1 MSKNVAAVL
10 RLHWM
15 DTRYSFAVFWSTLI
29 ACEMVL
35 FLLVWFFAGGVV
47 MFSGWLAVYVFAL
60 IGGAVTM
67 NSTFPVAVGW
77 SVPRKDVYVATM
89 IHYVLA
95 CLALAVIY
103 MIMYSVEKGMMS
115 LLVGGRFHFF
125 TLPGEVEGE
134 PSVWLMLWVH
144 FIVAWTL
151 MAVGH
156 FFGCLY
162 YRFGRF
168 GIFFFIGLSACLM
181 VLLKLFGAWNWIGQ
195 LLSVIDSFEEFT
207 LWLVPLNVAVFAA
220 AWLFLRKA
228 PAKKMG

>member
-10 RLHWM
+10 QLHWM

-162 YRFGRF
+162 YRYGRF
-168 GIFFFIGLSACLM
+168 GIFFFYRFVCVFDGAAQAFRGVELDRTAAECHRFVRGIYTVARSVECGRLCGGMAVLAESA
-181 VLLKLFGAWNWIGQ
+181 G
-195 LLSVIDSFEEFT
+195 
-207 LWLVPLNVAVFAA
+207 
-220 AWLFLRKA
+220 
-228 PAKKMG
+228 